1 VGVDRNK
8 TKQTSARRTLLV
20 YFSRTG
26 YTRKI
31 AEEIAGRCGADLEA
45 IEDVRARTGI
55 IGYLRSAREAYKKLP
70 IEIRPAVKNP
80 ADYDLVILGT
90 PVWASNVS
98 SPMRTYLTSHGRE
111 LKQVAVYCTQRGS
124 GAEKVLSDMA
134 ELCGR
139 KPVASLVLND
149 GEIKRRSHAAKL
161 DGFLVA
167 LALPKAA

>member
-1 VGVDRNK
+1 MP
-8 TKQTSARRTLLV
+8 RTLVV

-45 IEDVRARTGI
+45 IEDVRARAGI
-55 IGYLRSAREAYKKLP
+55 FGYLRSAFEAYKKRP

-80 ADYDLVILGT
+80 SDYDLVIFGT
-90 PVWASNVS
+90 PVWAGNVS
-98 SPMRTYLTSHGRE
+98 SPMRAYLTPHRGD
-111 LKQVAVYCTQRGS
+111 LKQVGVFCTQGGS

-139 KPVASLVLND
+139 KPVASVALND
-149 GEIKRRSHAAKL
+149 GEIERRTYAEKL
-161 DGFLVA
+161 DGFLDA
-167 LALPKAA
+167 FALPKAA